1 MSLLLFYLGSEALV
15 VGPRNTAVIVGQKM
29 EMKCQVDSNLVHRL
43 WSIQRTLE
51 RQSEP
56 LATIWNGKYNIF
68 DGHFGVDNSDFGFDG
83 VLYTNSTTLDD
94 AGIYICSVQ
103 RGSNQIEHHS
113 AHLIVFGKL
122 SS

>member
-56 LATIWNGKYNIF
+56 LATIWNGKYSVFN
-68 DGHFGVDNSDFGFDG
+68 GHFRVDNSDFGFEG

-94 AGIYICSVQ
+94 AGIHICSC
-103 RGSNQIEHHS
+103 HHP
-113 AHLIVFGKL
+113 